1 MADPI
6 TEPTL
11 SGLIFRDPGRAI
23 RCWVALFLRIGIG
36 LSLLSSGLAGYFS
49 QQGRVFGGG
58 GVWGQGLLTAGL
70 EPFFAALPYLAIGI
84 GLALILGFLTTA
96 SAIAAAFFSLLTP
109 ILTIIQII
117 GAGASGGVNMGGR
130 WGNDPFSAM
139 MMSMLLPS
147 LIPQAAL
154 IWFSP
159 LENHPYS
166 IDALIFGR
174 NEIEMSPEHS
184 SPAPGGS
191 FEPQP
196 EPEPQTVI
204 HIGE

>member
-1 MADPI
+1 MADP
-6 TEPTL
+6 TPEPSPMDTIL
-11 SGLIFRDPGRAI
+11 RDPGRSI
-23 RCWVALFLRIGIG
+23 RCWIALFLRLGVG
-36 LSLLSSGLAGYFS
+36 LSLLTSGLAGYFS
-49 QQGRVFGGG
+49 QQGRPFGGG
-58 GVWGQGLLTAGL
+58 GVWGQGLLTTGI
-70 EPFFAALPYLAIGI
+70 EPFFAAIPYLAIGI

-96 SAIAAAFFSLLTP
+96 SAIASAFFSLLTP
-109 ILTIIQII
+109 ILMIIQIV
-117 GAGASGGVNMGGR
+117 GAGASGGGNMGGR

-139 MMSMLLPS
+139 MASMVMIS

-174 NEIEMSPEHS
+174 NEIDMAPRLS
-184 SPAPGGS
+184 SPLPGGT
-191 FEPQP
+191 FEP
-196 EPEPQTVI
+196 EPEPEAVV